1 MKNTIQENYEIELI
15 RKQTDLQKRSG
26 HLRLFYIVDGSA
38 VFSVNGV
45 PCSVRHG
52 DILQASRGDICELKN
67 PASLLCVCLS
77 VNPLVFHTLENP
89 DPQFSINSAA
99 DRNALY
105 DDLREKIADF
115 LIAEAD
121 GHSEIRAA
129 GCFCLLLDEMLKN
142 FRADTGAVSHSQ
154 DPRIAKMLRYIHTR
168 YHEEASL
175 KEAAEEVFLSPS
187 AASRL
192 FLKGTGGH
200 FLTYLRDYRL
210 TRAEEMLLT
219 SDFSVSKNSC

>member
-115 LIAEAD
+115 LIAEAVSLVRKGSAMSAVTGD
-121 GHSEIRAA
+121 SRGTAEINYW
-129 GCFCLLLDEMLKN
+129 ES
-142 FRADTGAVSHSQ
+142 V
-154 DPRIAKMLRYIHTR
+154 
-168 YHEEASL
+168 
-175 KEAAEEVFLSPS
+175 
-187 AASRL
+187 
-192 FLKGTGGH
+192 GG
-200 FLTYLRDYRL
+200 
-210 TRAEEMLLT
+210 
-219 SDFSVSKNSC
+219 